1 MVGKLNYLTITR
13 ADISFAISFLSQYMK
28 DPCFPHWN
36 AVIRIVR
43 YLKAHLD
50 RGLLYK
56 INGHLQVEAYID
68 AN

>member
-1 MVGKLNYLTITR
+1 
-13 ADISFAISFLSQYMK
+13 MK
-28 DPCFPHWN
+28 DPCFPHWD

-68 AN
+68 AD

>member
-1 MVGKLNYLTITR
+1 
-13 ADISFAISFLSQYMK
+13 MK
-28 DPCFPHWN
+28 DPRFPHWD
-36 AVIRIVR
+36 AIIQIVR

-68 AN
+68 AD